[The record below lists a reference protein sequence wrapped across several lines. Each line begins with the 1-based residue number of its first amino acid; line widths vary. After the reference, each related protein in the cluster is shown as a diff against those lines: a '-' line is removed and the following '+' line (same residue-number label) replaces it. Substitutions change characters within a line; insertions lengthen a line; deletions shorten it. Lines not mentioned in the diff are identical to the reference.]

1 LIWWEVD
8 LTGVDLTGVGFMGVD
23 LMGVNFWHLSSHF
36 LAIEG
41 CEMLRGTLYI
51 A

>member
-1 LIWWEVD
+1 M
-8 LTGVDLTGVGFMGVD
+8 GVDLTVVGFMGVD
-23 LMGVNFWHLSSHF
+23 LMGVNLWHLSAHF
-36 LAIEG
+36 LAIEW